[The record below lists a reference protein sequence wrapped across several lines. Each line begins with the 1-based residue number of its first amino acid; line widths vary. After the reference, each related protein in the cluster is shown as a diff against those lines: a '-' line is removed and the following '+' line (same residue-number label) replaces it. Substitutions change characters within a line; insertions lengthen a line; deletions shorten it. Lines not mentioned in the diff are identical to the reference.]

1 MASGGVVRLGDAN
14 TGGGLVMA
22 SGCDLTVLVNG
33 RPIAIALGGVTPHP
47 PCPAAGIHC
56 TAQLQI
62 KPSAV
67 LVGGKPIAVWPSV
80 DTCGHPRIS
89 GSFDV
94 VIGG

>member
-22 SGCDLTVLVNG
+22 SGCDPTVLVNS
-33 RPIAIALGGVTPHP
+33 RPVAVALGGVTPHP
-47 PCPAAGIHC
+47 PCPVGIHC

-62 KPSAV
+62 KPSAI
-67 LVGGKPIAVWPSV
+67 LVNGKPIAVWPSV
-80 DTCGHPRIS
+80 DTCGHTRVS